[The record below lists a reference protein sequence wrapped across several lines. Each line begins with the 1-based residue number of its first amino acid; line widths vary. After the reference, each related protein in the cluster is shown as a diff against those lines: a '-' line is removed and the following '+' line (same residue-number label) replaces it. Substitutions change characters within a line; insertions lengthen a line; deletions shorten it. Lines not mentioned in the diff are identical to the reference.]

1 MFTVDH
7 DRYWQSCDAEE
18 ADGSSQAGAGA
29 SPASAPDTQLWPGQG
44 PQSVSGGSQVYTVP
58 GHTGHWGRGHVKR
71 VWAPLEL
78 M

>member
-29 SPASAPDTQLWPGQG
+29 RPASAPDTQLWPGQG
-44 PQSVSGGSQVYTVP
+44 LQSVSGGSQVYTGLV
-58 GHTGHWGRGHVKR
+58 TGGGGMSSEFGL
-71 VWAPLEL
+71 PLI
-78 M
+78 